1 MKKAARIL
9 SLLLIFTIST
19 NAQKRDKKK
28 EKSQFSIEQRTTL
41 AIKKMTLALGLT
53 SEQQVKVKPLI
64 SDKFADKKALKMKMK
79 ADKKTKK
86 KLTTQERFEMINKRL
101 DKEIAFQNS
110 MKQILTKEQF
120 EKFLKKKSRKV
131 NKLKKRV
138 RKHKEENSDRN

>member
-19 NAQKRDKKK
+19 NAQKREKKK
-28 EKSQFSIEQRTTL
+28 EKPQFSIEQRTTL

-64 SDKFADKKALKMKMK
+64 SDKFADKKALKIKMK
-79 ADKKTKK
+79 AAKKTKK